1 MNTVNQAQLETTSLN
16 ALAGRQKTRGIC
28 IYCGAR
34 PGTDPAY
41 EETARALGTAL
52 AQSGHALIY
61 GGGEVGMMG
70 ALANAALAAGG
81 HVVGVIPQTMVE
93 REWAHSGLSE
103 LIVVDTMHERKAA
116 MAKRAQCYV
125 ALPGGLGT
133 LEELSESLSW
143 AQLGFHAQPLFL
155 LNVHDYFNPLLSFI
169 NHSINQGFVAAADR
183 ALLHTVAD
191 VNALWTHPLFPSP
204 TQT

>member
-1 MNTVNQAQLETTSLN
+1 MT
-16 ALAGRQKTRGIC
+16 ALADGQTIRGIC
-28 IYCGAR
+28 IYCGSR

-41 EETARALGTAL
+41 EEAARALGTAL
-52 AQSGHALIY
+52 AQRGHTLIY

-81 HVVGVIPQTMVE
+81 HVIGVIPRAMVE

-116 MAKRAQCYV
+116 MAKRAQCYI

-155 LNVHDYFNPLLSFI
+155 LNMRGYFDPLLLFI
-169 NHSINQGFVAAADR
+169 DHCINQGFAAAADQ
-183 ALLHTVAD
+183 AFLHPVAD
-191 VNALWTHPLFPSP
+191 VNALWTHPLFPSQN
-204 TQT
+204 QT

>member
-1 MNTVNQAQLETTSLN
+1 MN
-16 ALAGRQKTRGIC
+16 ALAGKKATRGIC

-34 PGTDPAY
+34 LGKDPIYA
-41 EETARALGTAL
+41 EAALALGTAL
-52 AQSGHALIY
+52 AQSGHTLIY

-81 HVVGVIPQTMVE
+81 YVVGVIPRAMIE

-133 LEELSESLSW
+133 LEELSESLSC

-155 LNVHDYFNPLLSFI
+155 LNMRGYFNPLLSFI
-169 NHSINQGFVAAADR
+169 NHSINQGFASKSDR
-183 ALLHTVAD
+183 NLLHTVAD
-191 VNALWTHPLFPSP
+191 VNALRIHPLFPSP

>member
-1 MNTVNQAQLETTSLN
+1 MNGQAGER
-16 ALAGRQKTRGIC
+16 ATRGIC

-34 PGTDPAY
+34 PGTDPIYA
-41 EETARALGTAL
+41 EAALALGTAL
-52 AQSGHALIY
+52 AQSGHTLVY

-81 HVVGVIPQTMVE
+81 YVVGVIPRAMVE

-155 LNVHDYFNPLLSFI
+155 LNIRGYFNPLLSFI
-169 NHSINQGFVAAADR
+169 NHSIDQGFASESDR
-183 ALLHTVAD
+183 SLLHTVAD
-191 VNALWTHPLFPSP
+191 VNALRIHPLFPSP